1 MQIKDE
7 ALQQAIL
14 LRKSGMSNRKIAEYT
29 GIPYEKVRYQCKKQ
43 DCDSVLVD
51 EELPAKI
58 KSREACAYCGKP
70 VTQNEHSAGRK
81 KRFCC
86 DECRRKYWKIHRPDQ
101 KRNPKAIYTKVCAY
115 CGKTFEVYGNKN
127 RKYCCH
133 EHYVADYFGDGKY
146 SRVS

>member
-1 MQIKDE
+1 
-7 ALQQAIL
+7 QQAIL

-133 EHYVADYFGDGKY
+133 AHYVADYFGSK
-146 SRVS
+146 

>member
-1 MQIKDE
+1 MQIKDD

-81 KRFCC
+81 K
-86 DECRRKYWKIHRPDQ
+86 CRRKYWKIHRPDQ

>member
-1 MQIKDE
+1 MQIKDD

-70 VTQNEHSAGRK
+70 VTQNEHS
-81 KRFCC
+81 
-86 DECRRKYWKIHRPDQ
+86 
-101 KRNPKAIYTKVCAY
+101 
-115 CGKTFEVYGNKN
+115 
-127 RKYCCH
+127 CH
-133 EHYVADYFGDGKY
+133 PAN
-146 SRVS
+146 

>member
-1 MQIKDE
+1 MQIKDD

-133 EHYVADYFGDGKY
+133 EHYVADYFGGK
-146 SRVS
+146 